1 MGKKIALISAISI
14 IILAGSFVIIRK
26 NWQNIIQIANPSNT
40 SSLISS
46 LTQPPLK
53 GAIDN
58 PEQVIRDK
66 IAEIDRISVLISR
79 KKREVLETKKI
90 YEDYNNTALLYIKLL
105 RKELNVSTFAE
116 GLKVPD
122 IDSNIQLM
130 IKYTYYL
137 KRLKEFE
144 DEFREAEE
152 ELSYLKRD
160 AEADLPMIKI
170 IDKKEIG
177 NLINKISL
185 VIQKHGPEV
194 GNIVVPPPSQGD
206 LTTGVDIWNDI
217 VSQTNAPAVQP

>member
-1 MGKKIALISAISI
+1 M
-14 IILAGSFVIIRK
+14 
-26 NWQNIIQIANPSNT
+26 
-40 SSLISS
+40 
-46 LTQPPLK
+46 
-53 GAIDN
+53 
-58 PEQVIRDK
+58 
-66 IAEIDRISVLISR
+66 ISR

-185 VIQKHGPEV
+185 VIQKHVPEV